1 MIHEQRIYQMT
12 RLAIFEKNHKDQLDG
27 ARMYFRSDYIGRHMI
42 KNGFR
47 ITVAFILV
55 LIGWGLYN
63 SETLIVDI
71 TKIDVQA
78 LVSRIIFAYAVALS
92 VFLVITYAIYR
103 VRYERARQDLYQY
116 REMLKELE
124 HIYDREEDQVR
135 QNAAV
140 RREMIQQSSAAVE
153 RRSRRNRRG

>member
-12 RLAIFEKNHKDQLDG
+12 KLAIFEKNHKDQLDG

-47 ITVAFILV
+47 ITIAFLLV
-55 LIGWGLYN
+55 LAGWGIYN
-63 SETLIVDI
+63 AETLIVDI

-78 LVSRIIFAYAVALS
+78 LVSRILFAYAVALS

-116 REMLKELE
+116 REMLKKLE
-124 HIYDREEDQVR
+124 WIYTRETAENR
-135 QNAAV
+135 QIRTISNERADLPV
-140 RREMIQQSSAAVE
+140 RRN
-153 RRSRRNRRG
+153 RRNRRG